1 MANIESINI
10 DEALRYMGY
19 KDNIDIEN
27 IRDIICSCEKKLL
40 SSAEPRYCYKI
51 ADIERSDKI
60 TVKNTDLMLA
70 GKSISSHL
78 AECQKVIL
86 LAATLSDKADKLI
99 SLMNVTDVTSALIT
113 DAMASAMTEQLCDIA
128 EEEIR
133 REHGIKHT
141 TFRFSPGYG
150 DFPIDIQRDFIKI
163 LSADKKIGLTA
174 NDSNILI
181 PRKSVTAVIGISD
194 KPLPQKKRGCAV
206 CSMNKSCQYKKRGA
220 HCGF

>member
-1 MANIESINI
+1 MVKIESINT

-19 KDNIDIEN
+19 KENIDIDN
-27 IRDIICSCEKKLL
+27 IKDIIYDCENRLL
-40 SSAEPRYCYKI
+40 SAAEPRYCYKI
-51 ADIERSDKI
+51 ADIERSEKI
-60 TVKNTDLMLA
+60 SVKNTDLVLE
-70 GKSISSHL
+70 GKSIYGHL
-78 AECQKVIL
+78 SECRGVIL
-86 LAATLSDKADKLI
+86 LAATLSDKADRLI

-133 REHGIKHT
+133 RENGIKYT

-150 DFPIDIQRDFIKI
+150 DLPIDIQRDFIKV
-163 LSADKKIGLTA
+163 LSAEKKIGLTV

-194 KPLPQKKRGCAV
+194 KPLPKQKRGCAV
-206 CSMNKSCQYKKRGA
+206 CSMKDSCQYRKRGV
-220 HCGF
+220 HCGL